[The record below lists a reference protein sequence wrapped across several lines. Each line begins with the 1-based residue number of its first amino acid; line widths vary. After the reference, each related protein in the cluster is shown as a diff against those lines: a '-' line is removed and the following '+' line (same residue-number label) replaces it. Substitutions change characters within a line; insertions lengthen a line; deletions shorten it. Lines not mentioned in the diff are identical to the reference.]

1 MRDYYTSYVSARVEK
16 TEKRSD
22 RKGAKGAEGSCA
34 PFAPSVDYECSE
46 DLTTSPPEGVLNED
60 AAPGTDAFE
69 ERVAIM
75 MYDGGL
81 SEAEA
86 VRFLLKRSMIIDL

>member
-1 MRDYYTSYVSARVEK
+1 MRDYYTAYVASRVGK
-16 TEKRSD
+16 TQEHLDSE
-22 RKGAKGAEGSCA
+22 GAKGAEGPFE
-34 PFAPSVDYECSE
+34 PFAPSVDYECAENFSL
-46 DLTTSPPEGVLNED
+46 DLAASVLNED
-60 AAPGTDAFE
+60 GPGTDTFE

-86 VRFLLKRSMIIDL
+86 VRFLIKNYSNGHG